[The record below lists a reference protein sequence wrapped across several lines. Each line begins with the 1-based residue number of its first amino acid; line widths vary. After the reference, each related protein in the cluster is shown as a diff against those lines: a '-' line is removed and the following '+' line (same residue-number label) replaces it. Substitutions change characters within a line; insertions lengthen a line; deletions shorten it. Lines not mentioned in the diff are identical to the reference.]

1 LVVMPGLTR
10 HPSSSAGVPL
20 RGMDC
25 GSSPQ

>member
-1 LVVMPGLTR
+1 VVSAPGALANPVAW
-10 HPSSSAGVPL
+10 HQLL